1 MKLRSPFKTI
11 SSGNSKIFL
20 RPRPKPARIRSKL
33 RTNANAGKLKVK
45 SVFQSVSIPSI
56 LQWPWERVDQ
66 LRHRGQSR
74 GQNLRPWSQRSNQ
87 RLNIVFTYL
96 FLQMMACQHDF
107 VKVAIFHQTVFNLW
121 PDLKSRRGRRS
132 PRRTSA
138 STPRTTFPS
147 KLSLRRRRSR
157 QRRQQQAI
165 PMILQAVHFLS
176 KSCRFM
182 GIMYHS

>member
-33 RTNANAGKLKVK
+33 RTNANAGKLKMKIFLNPFHFLWFLLFHHTVTEGK
-45 SVFQSVSIPSI
+45 SGSVDVPKTKQRPESSTLKPKVQPRNWI
-56 LQWPWERVDQ
+56 LSS
-66 LRHRGQSR
+66 LIS
-74 GQNLRPWSQRSNQ
+74 
-87 RLNIVFTYL
+87 FC
-96 FLQMMACQHDF
+96 QMMACKHDF
-107 VKVAIFHQTVFNLW
+107 LKVAIFPQAEFNLW

-138 STPRTTFPS
+138 STPRTMSQS

-165 PMILQAVHFLS
+165 
-176 KSCRFM
+176 
-182 GIMYHS
+182 